1 MYNRYVYYN
10 GIEHSNCRHQLQL
23 HDRCSIR
30 LTEGREWRTFF
41 TDLGGR
47 CLNVQSNV
55 TNSYIHK
62 YPYNSYDS
70 LSEYDLTVTRR
81 NVLPVTGPHCDG
93 GSLSYALA
101 LVSAPAPIYLF
112 CK

>member
-30 LTEGREWRTFF
+30 LTEGREWRTIF

-47 CLNVQSNV
+47 CLNV
-55 TNSYIHK
+55 
-62 YPYNSYDS
+62 
-70 LSEYDLTVTRR
+70 
-81 NVLPVTGPHCDG
+81 
-93 GSLSYALA
+93 
-101 LVSAPAPIYLF
+101 
-112 CK
+112 

>member
-1 MYNRYVYYN
+1 MCNRYVYYN

-23 HDRCSIR
+23 HDHCSTR
-30 LTEGREWRTFF
+30 LTEGREWRTIF

-62 YPYNSYDS
+62 YLYNSYDS
-70 LSEYDLTVTRR
+70 MSEYDLTVKRR
-81 NVLPVTGPHCDG
+81 NVLPVAEPHCDG
-93 GSLSYALA
+93 GSLSCALA
-101 LVSAPAPIYLF
+101 LVFAPAPKRF
-112 CK
+112 